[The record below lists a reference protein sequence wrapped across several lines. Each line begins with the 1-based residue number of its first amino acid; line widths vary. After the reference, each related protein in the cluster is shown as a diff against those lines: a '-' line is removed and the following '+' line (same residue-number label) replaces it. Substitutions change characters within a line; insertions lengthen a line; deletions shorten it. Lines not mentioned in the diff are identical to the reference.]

1 MFYKHN
7 KTKEV
12 VELIYS
18 DNLYCVIVPL
28 EEIMATE
35 GELNGTI
42 FYGNKDKFKKVWSK
56 AKKIKATPLEDEA
69 KKSIISTFLFDKRRL
84 ADENKLDELIVLTQ
98 HLYEGKPKD
107 V

>member
-1 MFYKHN
+1 MFYKNN

-18 DNLYCVIVPL
+18 DNLYCIYVPL
-28 EEIMATE
+28 EEIVNIE

-42 FYGNKDKFKKVWSK
+42 FYGNKDKFKKEWSK
-56 AKKIKATPLEDEA
+56 AKKIDCLPLEEEA
-69 KKSIISTFLFDKRRL
+69 VKSIISTFLFDKRKFFH
-84 ADENKLDELIVLTQ
+84 DDKLDDLVVLTQ

>member
-1 MFYKHN
+1 MFYKNN

-18 DNLYCVIVPL
+18 DNLYCIYVPL
-28 EEIMATE
+28 HEIENVE

-42 FYGNKDKFKKVWSK
+42 FYGNKDKFKKEW
-56 AKKIKATPLEDEA
+56 KKDKKVTIAPLEQEA
-69 KKSIISTFLFDKRRL
+69 VKSIISTFLFDKKRFSF
-84 ADENKLDELIVLTQ
+84 DDKLDELVVLTQ